1 MHRSGS
7 SFVTNLL
14 QRMGMSLGPFDLL
27 GTCEHNKYGHFEAV
41 PIYRLDQ
48 QLLGQVFGF
57 TEDVP
62 DSPEILRRFCV
73 SGGHWRL
80 DTLPVSEQQLERG
93 SQLVQQLVTSGC
105 VSGFKDPR
113 VPLLWPFWN
122 HVFSGFA
129 GLNIVPVFLLRSPH
143 EIAMSLFMRSKGA
156 IGYYDALDVT
166 AIHYRQMNVILDSWN
181 GEIAVVQFDPQVL
194 MEDLR
199 KLSKICNLAWSD
211 EFLSQV
217 FDANCRHHEPA
228 VVAHPAQELFQ
239 RLSRLPIHEH
249 NSANLERLERDEAIR
264 EAVMRNRLQG
274 MQREI
279 THCRHTEHENRASIN
294 ELESQLTLKE
304 SQLALI
310 TGSRTW
316 RLRERVV
323 RANVLFRPK
332 RASA

>member
-1 MHRSGS
+1 MAEPTNPSYTGRTLVVVLAMHRSGS

-211 EFLSQV
+211 EFLSRSKSRG
-217 FDANCRHHEPA
+217 DPTGSDLHWHCSSS
-228 VVAHPAQELFQ
+228 VVGLCCGPIPHKRALA
-239 RLSRLPIHEH
+239 LSRWRPFTTPRSVNSTRPRRLP
-249 NSANLERLERDEAIR
+249 
-264 EAVMRNRLQG
+264 G
-274 MQREI
+274 QRG
-279 THCRHTEHENRASIN
+279 HS
-294 ELESQLTLKE
+294 
-304 SQLALI
+304 
-310 TGSRTW
+310 SR
-316 RLRERVV
+316 
-323 RANVLFRPK
+323 
-332 RASA
+332 